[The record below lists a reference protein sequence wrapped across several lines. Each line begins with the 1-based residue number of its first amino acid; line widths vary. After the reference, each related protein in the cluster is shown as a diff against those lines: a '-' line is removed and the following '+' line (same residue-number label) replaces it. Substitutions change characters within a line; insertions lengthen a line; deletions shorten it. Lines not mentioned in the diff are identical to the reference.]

1 MKTGKRFHG
10 QMDSLVPLQIVISI
24 KALRA
29 LVTFEGSIV
38 GNRLRV
44 LVLLV
49 VVHVL
54 RICSVSAI
62 ELWHYPMLHIA
73 NHGHL
78 TSGTVDVRHDGTLHR
93 RK

>member
-29 LVTFEGSIV
+29 
-38 GNRLRV
+38 